1 MNGITTEFYKNFL
14 RELTPTL
21 LDVYNSWRKLGIMGI
36 SSRTSIISVTYKT
49 GVKKDIAN
57 YRPISLL
64 NLYYKICTTILK
76 NRMQQTL

>member
-36 SSRTSIISVTYKT
+36 SSRTSIISVTYKK

-64 NLYYKICTTILK
+64 NLYYKIYTTILK
-76 NRMQQTL
+76 NRIQQTL